1 MSESFFHS
9 IWVFLGGKPLNMG
22 IHGTRDRVTS
32 MKIDMTQLYKV
43 VKFLTKRSELLKFNS
58 SVTNQ
63 LLIHPTQ
70 RIVLQYG
77 ASLMNNPF
85 IMGIF

>member
-1 MSESFFHS
+1 MSEMSESFFTQYGY
-9 IWVFLGGKPLNMG
+9 LGGGQATQYGYCLNQG
-22 IHGTRDRVTS
+22 RVPS
-32 MKIDMTQLYKV
+32 MKIDMTQSYKV
-43 VKFLTKRSELLKFNS
+43 VEFLTKRSGLLKFIL

-77 ASLMNNPF
+77 ASLMNNPS
-85 IMGIF
+85 

>member
-1 MSESFFHS
+1 
-9 IWVFLGGKPLNMG
+9 
-22 IHGTRDRVTS
+22 
-32 MKIDMTQLYKV
+32 MKIDMTRV
-43 VKFLTKRSELLKFNS
+43 VKFLTKRSGLLKFIS

-70 RIVLQYG
+70 RIVPQYG
-77 ASLMNNPF
+77 ASLMNSPF